1 MGATTTR
8 LMTFAEFEQLPDEV
22 CRRHELRHGELVEVP
37 PPKFKHRVIQDR
49 VSMLLGSACG
59 GAGYVS
65 VEFGFRA
72 LPEDEYRT
80 ADVVYISPE
89 RYAAAKGSDYFLG
102 APDIV
107 IEVLSPSNTKA
118 EMQERA
124 ALCLANGC
132 LEFWVLDEK
141 KRQVAVSTPDRV
153 TITYHSGQT
162 IPLRLFGDASL
173 AFDRIF
179 EE

>member
-1 MGATTTR
+1 MGATTTK

-22 CRRHELRHGELVEVP
+22 CRRHELRHGELIEVP
-37 PPKFKHRVIQDR
+37 PPKFKHRLIQDR
-49 VSMLLGSACG
+49 MSALLGSACG

-65 VEFGFRA
+65 IEFGFRA
-72 LPEDEYRT
+72 LPDGEYRT
-80 ADVVYISPE
+80 ADVVYIARE
-89 RYAAAKGSDYFLG
+89 RCAAAKGSDYFQG
-102 APDIV
+102 APDMV
-107 IEVLSPSNTKA
+107 IAVLSPSNTKA
-118 EMQERA
+118 EMRERA

-132 LEFWVLDEK
+132 LEFWVVDEK
-141 KRQVAVSTPDRV
+141 NRRVSVSTPNGV

-173 AFDRIF
+173 PVDRIF

>member
-1 MGATTTR
+1 MGATTTK

-72 LPEDEYRT
+72 LPEGEYRT
-80 ADVVYISPE
+80 ADVVSISPA
-89 RYAAAKGSDYFLG
+89 RYAAAKGLDYFQG
-102 APDIV
+102 APDMV

-118 EMQERA
+118 MMREKEA
-124 ALCLANGC
+124 FCLGNGC
-132 LEFWVLDEK
+132 LEFWVVDEA
-141 KRQVAVSTPDRV
+141 KRLVMVSTPNGV
-153 TITYHSGQT
+153 TTTYHSGQV
-162 IPLRLFGDASL
+162 IPLPLFGDASL
-173 AFDRIF
+173 PVDRIF
-179 EE
+179 EK

>member
-1 MGATTTR
+1 MGATTTK

-37 PPKFKHRVIQDR
+37 PAKFKHRWIQDR
-49 VSMLLGSACG
+49 VCLLLSSACG

-72 LPEDEYRT
+72 LPEGEYRT
-80 ADVVYISPE
+80 AGVVYISPE
-89 RYAAAKGSDYFLG
+89 RYAAARGSDYFQG
-102 APDIV
+102 APDMV

-118 EMQERA
+118 EMRDKA

-141 KRQVAVSTPDRV
+141 KRQVAVSTPNGV
-153 TITYHSGQT
+153 TIAYHSGQV

-173 AFDRIF
+173 AVDRIF

>member
-1 MGATTTR
+1 MGVTTTK

-37 PPKFKHRVIQDR
+37 PAKFKHSIVQRRMVQ
-49 VSMLLGSACG
+49 LLTSVCPP
-59 GAGYVS
+59 GAFVTT
-65 VEFGFRA
+65 ECGFRA
-72 LPEDEYRT
+72 APEYEYRT

-89 RYAAAKGSDYFLG
+89 RYAAAKGSDYLQG
-102 APDIV
+102 APDMV

-118 EMQERA
+118 EMLERA
-124 ALCLANGC
+124 VLCLANGC

-141 KRQVAVSTPDRV
+141 KRQVSVSTPNGV

-162 IPLRLFGDASL
+162 ITLRLFGDASL
-173 AFDRIF
+173 PVDRIF